1 MRNTNLNQKLQYPG
15 SSGTGRLPRRLD
27 DRLRAILMQQLS
39 SLPKVERVSVCAVS
53 DSESLLF
60 AQQIK
65 DYLTEKG
72 WTTEPE
78 IRVIPSTASHGTTVR
93 LMSGE
98 STMAELI
105 VGSNH

>member
-1 MRNTNLNQKLQYPG
+1 MRNTNLNQKIQYPG
-15 SSGTGRLPRRLD
+15 NSGTGRLPRRLD

-39 SLPKVERVSVCAVS
+39 SLPKVERVNVCAVS

-65 DYLTEKG
+65 DYLDQNG
-72 WTTEPE
+72 WITEPE
-78 IRVIPSTASHGTTVR
+78 ISIIPSTANHGTTVR

-98 STMAELI
+98 STIAELI
-105 VGSNH
+105 VGTNH